1 VDRGPIRREPVP
13 LGSRVMVFESPD
25 ELPAQPDPDRLFRT
39 LVEQVPAVVYVATHD
54 VHPDILYVSPQV
66 TEMLGHPPD
75 AWRSDPDLRPRTIH
89 PGDRDRVVR
98 AWADAVKRGAPF
110 SCEYRQIHA
119 DGHEIWVRDGA
130 RMVRDQMGTPLYWHG
145 VQQDISDRKRAE
157 LKLFESGKRYRALV
171 EQLPAVVYVDTNDLR
186 PDSLYISPNVE
197 EILGFPADRY
207 FGDRG
212 LWCGTVHP
220 EDIGRVLALWEQ
232 AFKSEESFFCDY
244 RYVRPDGS
252 IVWVR
257 DSSVPIRDETG
268 QVVSWQGLVLDVSAQ
283 QLAEQEL
290 RTSEAQF
297 RSLVEKLPAVVYRM
311 DPDDE
316 RRSVYVSPH
325 VVDILGYTREEWLD
339 QPDIWTELLHPDDRE
354 VVLAAYDQHNETGA
368 PWEHEYRLI
377 ASDGQ
382 IVWVHDQAILVRD
395 DEGHGLFWQ
404 GVMLDISERKELEE
418 RLLLMN
424 DELELRVMAR
434 TSEIEEVNEMMS
446 LEIGERRRIE
456 SELREA
462 QDRYRQLVEDLPG
475 VVYSWTPLQGEPLE
489 ESDSDLARPS
499 SYISPQIEAIL
510 GYSAAEWGRSG
521 FWKRRLHP
529 HDRKRVLA
537 LMDHSERTGESV
549 RAEYRY
555 LAKNGHVVWVL
566 DHATLRSRDA
576 RGRPQLFYGV
586 LLDITAR
593 KQAEEKAADAEV
605 RYRMLA
611 EEGPIV
617 PYIYE
622 LNHDVHP
629 PKVQL
634 EYVSPRT
641 ADIMGF
647 PRSNWVADPTRW
659 VEAMHPDDR
668 ARFQE
673 TVSRCQR
680 TGEAWSHDYRM
691 IAADGRIV
699 WLHDTGRMV
708 SRDGSGRP
716 HRFQGVVLDITERK
730 EEEERLRR
738 SEAGLRR
745 LVENLPVIPWT
756 EVDDPATGRELLTYI
771 GPQVT
776 EVYGYTPDEL
786 RAEPNHFERMLHPDD
801 RERVMRLTKQ
811 TMRTGEPWEDRFRMI
826 ARDGT
831 IRHVQ
836 CMARLIPRGPGEA
849 QVWHGVTVVLSD
861 VDVSPADAAR
871 GHVPEDTDEASRE
884 APPSR
889 PPADG
894 SRATR

>member
-1 VDRGPIRREPVP
+1 MA
-13 LGSRVMVFESPD
+13 LQSPD
-25 ELPAQPDPDRLFRT
+25 DLPTEPDPDRLFRT
-39 LVEQVPAVVYVATHD
+39 LVEQVPAVVYVATND
-54 VHPDILYVSPQV
+54 VHPSLLYVSPQV
-66 TEMLGHPPD
+66 TEMLGYSPD
-75 AWRSDPDLRPRTIH
+75 AWRADPDLWPRTIH
-89 PGDRDRVVR
+89 PGDRQRVVR
-98 AWADAVKRGAPF
+98 AWADAVTRAVPF

-119 DGHEIWVRDGA
+119 DGHQVWVRDGA
-130 RMVRDQMGTPLYWHG
+130 RMVPDETGTPLYWHG

-157 LKLFESGKRYRALV
+157 LKLLESGKRYRALV
-171 EQLPAVVYVDTNDLR
+171 EQLPAVVYVDTNELR

-207 FGDRG
+207 FGDRR
-212 LWCGTVHP
+212 LWCGTIHP
-220 EDIGRVLALWEQ
+220 DDVDRVLALWEQ
-232 AFKSEESFFCDY
+232 AYKLAEPFFCDY

-257 DSSVPIRDETG
+257 DSSVPIRDESG

-290 RTSEAQF
+290 RTSEARF
-297 RSLVEKLPAVVYRM
+297 RSLVEKLPAIVYRM

-325 VVDILGYTREEWLD
+325 VVDILGYTREEWLE

-368 PWEHEYRLI
+368 PWEREYRLI

-382 IVWVHDQAILVRD
+382 IIWVHDQAILVHD

-456 SELREA
+456 TELRET

-475 VVYSWTPLQGEPLE
+475 VVYSWTPLQDEPTV
-489 ESDSDLARPS
+489 ESGSDLALPA
-499 SYISPQIEAIL
+499 SYISPQIEGIL
-510 GYSAAEWGRSG
+510 GYTVAEWARSG
-521 FWKRRLHP
+521 FWKERLHP
-529 HDRKRVLA
+529 HDRERVLA

-549 RAEYRY
+549 EAEYRY
-555 LAKNGHVVWVL
+555 LAKDGHMVWVL
-566 DHATLRSRDA
+566 DHATLRSRDT

-605 RYRMLA
+605 RYRLLA

-622 LNHDVHP
+622 LDYTVDP
-629 PKVQL
+629 PKVRL

-641 ADIMGF
+641 VDIMGF
-647 PRSNWVADPTRW
+647 PDSSWIEESTKWYD
-659 VEAMHPDDR
+659 AMHPDDR
-668 ARFQE
+668 ARFSD

-680 TGEAWSHDYRM
+680 TGEPWSHDYRM

-699 WLHDTGRMV
+699 WLHDTGRMF
-708 SRDGSGRP
+708 SRDEAGRP
-716 HRFQGVVLDITERK
+716 HRFQGVVLDITERRQ
-730 EEEERLRR
+730 EEERLRR
-738 SEAGLRR
+738 SEARLLG

-756 EVDDPATGRELLTYI
+756 EVDDPGTGRTRITFI

-776 EVYGYTPDEL
+776 AAYGYTPEEL
-786 RAEPNHFERMLHPDD
+786 KAEPNHFERMLHPDD
-801 RERVMRLTKQ
+801 RERVMRLTDQ
-811 TMRTGEPWEDRFRMI
+811 TIQTGEPWEDRFRI
-826 ARDGT
+826 ITRDGT
-831 IRHVQ
+831 IRHVH
-836 CMARLIPRGPGEA
+836 CMARRIAGEPDEP

-861 VDVSPADAAR
+861 ADAEVSSEGEAH
-871 GHVPEDTDEASRE
+871 GHVPEGTDEASRE
-884 APPSR
+884 APPNR
-889 PPADG
+889 PPAGG
-894 SRATR
+894 SRASR